1 MGRSTEEAKLF
12 TQRVPPDSVAL
23 CPPRAGGMEASLP
36 NHHQPAS
43 PATAQEPR
51 TVLELGASFG
61 PRHFLP
67 RGQE

>member
-12 TQRVPPDSVAL
+12 TQRVPPDSVTL
-23 CPPRAGGMEASLP
+23 CPPRAGGMEASPP

-43 PATAQEPR
+43 PATAQELR
-51 TVLELGASFG
+51 TVLELGASSG
-61 PRHFLP
+61 PRQFLP